1 MQVKSIPEDSQVKPL
16 RENPTIA
23 VIVPTIRP
31 ELFENEFLPKW
42 KELFYKHGV
51 NLCVVKDG
59 DDPIAQMS
67 FGSLREKDR
76 FDFCLKEEP
85 VCEWRKERG
94 DVFYNRT
101 DAIRNFGF
109 YIAKEELD
117 PDIYI
122 SLDDDVSPLPG
133 SDPIQDHIDAFRQTE
148 TADWYN
154 THGYYRMRG
163 LPYKQVPRY
172 PLLSHGVWKGV
183 PDFDAIMQL
192 QHPDVRDLSFPSG
205 VVPKHA
211 FFPVCA
217 MNMAFRKELLPWAY
231 QAPMGIRTLE
241 ETGRLYDRFADIWAG
256 VTMKFAIDNLFDNA
270 CAVTGYSVIYHERA
284 SDVFVNLRKEAAGM
298 ELNETIAERIDLDYN
313 GGGFELDNLS
323 DSDKKYLQIYA
334 KRLIEWRNLIQD

>member
-1 MQVKSIPEDSQVKPL
+1 MQVKSLPEDNQVKPL
-16 RENPTIA
+16 PENPTIA

-42 KELFYKHGV
+42 QELFYTHGV
-51 NLCVVKDG
+51 ELFVVNDG
-59 DDPIAQMS
+59 DDPMVIYPTYKKREDLWRVMS
-67 FGSLREKDR
+67 TKN
-76 FDFCLKEEP
+76 KEFQ
-85 VCEWRKERG
+85 

-109 YIAKEELD
+109 ITAYQYSN

-133 SDPIQDHIDAFRQTE
+133 SDPIQEHIDAFRE
-148 TADWYN
+148 TYTLDWVN
-154 THGYYRMRG
+154 THSYYRMRG
-163 LPYKQVPRY
+163 LPYKLKEY
-172 PLLSHGVWKGV
+172 CPLLSHGVWRGV
-183 PDFDAIMQL
+183 PDFDAITQL
-192 QHPDVRDLSFPSG
+192 QYPNIRDLSFPLNSI
-205 VVPKHA
+205 PKNT

-298 ELNETIAERIDLDYN
+298 ELNEKIHTHINYLN
-313 GGGFELDNLS
+313 GEIYFHYTANES
-323 DSDKKYLQIYA
+323 DQKYLTNYQ
-334 KRLIEWRNLIQD
+334 KRLKEWQTLIQD

>member
-1 MQVKSIPEDSQVKPL
+1 MQVKSLPEDSQVKPL
-16 RENPTIA
+16 PENPTIA

-42 KELFYKHGV
+42 QHLFDKHQVELFVV
-51 NLCVVKDG
+51 NDG
-59 DDPIAQMS
+59 DNPTASVYQRGMMEHYEKVA
-67 FGSLREKDR
+67 LRAMTQAHQDI
-76 FDFCLKEEP
+76 
-85 VCEWRKERG
+85 
-94 DVFYNRT
+94 FYNRT

-109 YIAKEELD
+109 ITAYKHSD

-133 SDPIQDHIDAFRQTE
+133 LDPIEQHLNAFRT
-148 TADWYN
+148 THTLDWMN
-154 THGYYRMRG
+154 THSYYRMRG
-163 LPYKQVPRY
+163 LPYKQVPGY

-183 PDFDAIMQL
+183 PDFDAITQL
-192 QHPDVRDLSFPSG
+192 QHPNVRDLAFPINAI
-205 VVPKHA
+205 PKHT

-256 VTMKFAIDNLFDNA
+256 VTMKFAIDNFFDNA

-298 ELNETIAERIDLDYN
+298 ELNETIAERIYSTKGN
-313 GGGFELDNLS
+313 VEFELDCLS
-323 DSDKKYLQIYA
+323 NSDKNYLVNYSQ
-334 KRLIEWRNLIQD
+334 RLKQWQTLIQD

>member
-1 MQVKSIPEDSQVKPL
+1 MQVKSLPEDSQVKPL
-16 RENPTIA
+16 AENPTIA

-42 KELFYKHGV
+42 QELFDKHGV
-51 NLCVVKDG
+51 HLFVVKDG
-59 DDPIAQMS
+59 DN
-67 FGSLREKDR
+67 
-76 FDFCLKEEP
+76 P
-85 VCEWRKERG
+85 VVIFPTYKTEASRAIMQTMKQEFQ

-109 YIAKEELD
+109 ITAYKYSD

-133 SDPIQDHIDAFRQTE
+133 SDPIQEHIDAFRT
-148 TADWYN
+148 THTLDWMN
-154 THGYYRMRG
+154 THSYYRMRG
-163 LPYKQVPRY
+163 LPYKLKEYY
-172 PLLSHGVWKGV
+172 PLLSHGVWEGV

-192 QHPDVRDLSFPSG
+192 QHPNVRDLAFPMNAI
-205 VVPKHA
+205 PKHT

-256 VTMKFAIDNLFDNA
+256 VTMKFAIDKFFHNA

-298 ELNETIAERIDLDYN
+298 ELNETMADRIGHFAGNIAISGINASESDL
-313 GGGFELDNLS
+313 
-323 DSDKKYLQIYA
+323 KYITNYQ
-334 KRLIEWRNLIQD
+334 KRLKEWQTLIQD

>member
-1 MQVKSIPEDSQVKPL
+1 MQVKSLPEDSQVKPL
-16 RENPTIA
+16 PENPTIA

-42 KELFYKHGV
+42 QKLFDKHEVELFVV
-51 NLCVVKDG
+51 NDG
-59 DDPIAQMS
+59 ENPTASVYRCGMMEHYEKVA
-67 FGSLREKDR
+67 LRAMTQAHQDI
-76 FDFCLKEEP
+76 
-85 VCEWRKERG
+85 
-94 DVFYNRT
+94 FYNRT

-109 YIAKEELD
+109 ALAKLRYN

-133 SDPIQDHIDAFRQTE
+133 SDPIQEHIDAFRE
-148 TADWYN
+148 TYTLDWVN
-154 THGYYRMRG
+154 THSYFRMRG
-163 LPYKQVPRY
+163 LPYKLKEYY
-172 PLLSHGVWKGV
+172 PLLSHGVWRGV
-183 PDFDAIMQL
+183 PDFDAITQL
-192 QHPDVRDLSFPSG
+192 QYPNIRDLSFPLNSI
-205 VVPKHA
+205 PKHT

-298 ELNETIAERIDLDYN
+298 ELNETISERIDLDYN
-313 GGGFELDNLS
+313 GGGFELDNLN

-334 KRLIEWRNLIQD
+334 KRLIEWRNLIHD

>member
-1 MQVKSIPEDSQVKPL
+1 MQVKSLPEDRQVKPL
-16 RENPTIA
+16 AENPTIA

-42 KELFYKHGV
+42 QELFYKHGV
-51 NLCVVKDG
+51 HLFVVHDG
-59 DDPIAQMS
+59 NDPLVSSSVWTGGPIE
-67 FGSLREKDR
+67 LRDHSKY
-76 FDFCLKEEP
+76 FQ
-85 VCEWRKERG
+85 

-109 YIAKEELD
+109 ITAYKYSD

-133 SDPIQDHIDAFRQTE
+133 SDPIQQHIDAFRE
-148 TADWYN
+148 TYTLDWVN
-154 THGYYRMRG
+154 THSYYRMRG
-163 LPYKQVPRY
+163 LPYKLKEYY
-172 PLLSHGVWKGV
+172 PLLSHGVWEGV

-192 QHPDVRDLSFPSG
+192 QYPNVRDLSFPLNAI
-205 VVPKHA
+205 PKHT

-298 ELNETIAERIDLDYN
+298 ELNETMADRIGHFAGNIAISSVNASESDL
-313 GGGFELDNLS
+313 
-323 DSDKKYLQIYA
+323 KYITNYQ
-334 KRLIEWRNLIQD
+334 KRLKEWQTLIQD